1 MGLRVDRRHIIFH
14 CDGAEGECPRTIF
27 VMQGAM
33 DPPRIFAL
41 NGWQYVTSKD
51 GETCFYCAEHRRQT

>member
-1 MGLRVDRRHIIFH
+1 MPLIVDRRRVAFK
-14 CDGAEGECPRTIF
+14 CDGAEGECPRMITIP
-27 VMQGAM
+27 QGAM

-51 GETCFYCAEHRRQT
+51 GKTCFYCAEHRRET

>member
-1 MGLRVDRRHIIFH
+1 MPLRVDRRRVAFL
-14 CDGAEGECPRTIF
+14 CDGADGTCQHTIF

-41 NGWQYVTSKD
+41 NGWQYVTSED
-51 GETCFYCAEHRRQT
+51 GKTCYYCAEHRRET